1 MMDARFVKDFITN
14 KVEYEVRRREIEG
27 LPSLTEDEI
36 EKMAIVETVR
46 LIETHFNLSDLFQLL
61 SEISDEEDG
70 QFETMRKE
78 WRKALNGNPAAI
90 SKMFESC

>member
-1 MMDARFVKDFITN
+1 MPA
-14 KVEYEVRRREIEG
+14 
-27 LPSLTEDEI
+27 LTEEEI